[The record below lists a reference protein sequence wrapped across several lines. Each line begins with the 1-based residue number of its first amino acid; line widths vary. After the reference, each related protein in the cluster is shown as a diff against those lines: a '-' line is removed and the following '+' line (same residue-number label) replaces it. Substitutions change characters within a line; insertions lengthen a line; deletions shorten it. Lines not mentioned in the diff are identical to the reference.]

1 MYFWNSVVWW
11 LQQCWV
17 SGISSSTCC
26 CIALSISIFPP
37 AMSLWSFQ
45 NIWSEMLSP
54 PFLQRDLHT
63 LERGITGWLSQ
74 ETWIC
79 FCVTLEKSYPAY
91 LDWMVP
97 NWSLCSHPLC
107 IQQLPWSHLHYLCIR
122 PQLNVVFFI
131 CVLSSLHLNWKKQH
145 FKVLYCECVCAWAG
159 AVKYYSM

>member
-91 LDWMVP
+91 LDWVVP